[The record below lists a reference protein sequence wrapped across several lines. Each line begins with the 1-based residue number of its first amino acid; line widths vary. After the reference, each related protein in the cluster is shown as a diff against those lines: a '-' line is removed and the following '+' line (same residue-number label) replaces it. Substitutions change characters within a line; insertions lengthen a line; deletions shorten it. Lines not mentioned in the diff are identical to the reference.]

1 MLTGYIYNAIY
12 NSADCHTIFEV
23 VTANSFEAIEEWYA
37 ENWDTDSTGLA
48 FSDSG
53 LMITSVTEYLHL
65 DK

>member
-1 MLTGYIYNAIY
+1 MVTGYIYNTIY

-23 VTANSFEAIEEWYA
+23 VKASSLEVIEEWYS

-53 LMITSVTEYLHL
+53 LMITSLTEYTYLN
-65 DK
+65 K